1 MTLDNLI
8 GKLQEIRKN
17 HPGDIK
23 VELVS
28 EDVDFDYGAITSV
41 KTADCAETELNY
53 STGEEE
59 PVVEVAVQIG
69 FTAENYD

>member
-17 HPGDIK
+17 HPGDIE

-28 EDVDFDYGAITSV
+28 KDVDFDYGAITSV
-41 KTADCAETELNY
+41 KTVDCAETKLNY

-59 PVVEVAVQIG
+59 PFVEVAVQIG
-69 FTAENYD
+69 FTTENYD

>member
-1 MTLDNLI
+1 MNHMTLDNLI

-28 EDVDFDYGAITSV
+28 KDDDFDYG
-41 KTADCAETELNY
+41 
-53 STGEEE
+53 EEE
-59 PVVEVAVQIG
+59 PFVEVAVQIG

>member
-28 EDVDFDYGAITSV
+28 KDVDFDYGAITSV
-41 KTADCAETELNY
+41 KTVDCTETELNY

-59 PVVEVAVQIG
+59 PFVEVAVQIG
-69 FTAENYD
+69 FEAENYD